1 MDLMVRV
8 ISKECCEDELNEMI
22 LVRCQCQTHGNHL
35 LHDGVYYDYYYKEH
49 SVSGSHGLKFLN
61 PNSLYIYRI

>member
-1 MDLMVRV
+1 MDLMERI

-22 LVRCQCQTHGNHL
+22 LVRCQCQAYGNHS
-35 LHDGVYYDYYYKEH
+35 LHDGVYYDYYYNGH
-49 SVSGSHGLKFLN
+49 SKFLS